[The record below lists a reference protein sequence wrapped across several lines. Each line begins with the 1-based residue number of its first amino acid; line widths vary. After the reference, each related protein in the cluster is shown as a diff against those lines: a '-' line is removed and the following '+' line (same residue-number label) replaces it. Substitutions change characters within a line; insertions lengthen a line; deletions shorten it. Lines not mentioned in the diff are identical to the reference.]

1 VNTKR
6 FEGRLFAE
14 GGCLFMVLAT
24 DPAEGTAQV
33 SCRMDGQQLVI
44 DMPLTEVSKR
54 ISSSTSLVLDNLN
67 GPDTKQRIIEQ
78 ENGWCFS
85 AREGLMGP
93 YPSEQ
98 EAARALGRY
107 ILSMQTVTPAGEK
120 APAAPVERSTGS
132 SSAHQRRSSDVPE
145 NVTAVG

>member
-1 VNTKR
+1 
-6 FEGRLFAE
+6 
-14 GGCLFMVLAT
+14 MVIAT

-33 SCRMDGQQLVI
+33 SCRMDGQQLVL
-44 DMPLTEVSKR
+44 DMPIAEVSKR

-67 GPDTKQRIIEQ
+67 GPETKRRIVED

-107 ILSMQTVTPAGEK
+107 ILSMQTVTPPRGE
-120 APAAPVERSTGS
+120 APAENSTGS
-132 SSAHQRRSSDVPE
+132 SGVRRRRSSDVPE
-145 NVTAVG
+145 KVTAVI